1 MDPIQRFDIWE
12 LPSGAFVRVL
22 FAGGDDIEV
31 QYVDSLLGES
41 FFVRRLWL
49 IRCAD
54 WRGQITVDAQRTVAL
69 NTEGMPIGEGHWR
82 AKFSDEEIERVW
94 ALHQA
99 GLSYEQIASKWDA
112 GKPMSKS
119 HVRNII
125 TGSRRGQ
132 PVAGHR
138 REAK

>member
-54 WRGQITVDAQRTVAL
+54 WRGQITVDSERRVAL

-82 AKFSDEEIERVW
+82 AKFSDEEVQRVL
-94 ALHQA
+94 ALHDA
-99 GLSYEQIASKWDA
+99 GLSYSQIAAKWDA

-119 HVRNII
+119 TVRDIV

-138 REAK
+138 RHDK

>member
-41 FFVRRLWL
+41 FYVRRLWL

-54 WRGQITVDAQRTVAL
+54 WRGQITVNEKREVAL
-69 NTEGMPIGEGHWR
+69 NTEGNPIGEGHWS
-82 AKFSDEEIERVW
+82 AKFSDAEVERVL
-94 ALHQA
+94 ALHDA
-99 GLSYEQIASKWDA
+99 GLSYAQIAAKWDA
-112 GKPMSKS
+112 GKTMSRYT
-119 HVRNII
+119 VRDIV
-125 TGSRRGQ
+125 TGSKRGQ
-132 PVAGHR
+132 PVAGYR
-138 REAK
+138 KDRK

>member
-54 WRGQITVDAQRTVAL
+54 WRGQITVDAQRKVAL
-69 NTEGMPIGEGHWR
+69 NTEGMPVGEGHWR
-82 AKFSDEEIERVW
+82 AKFSDEEVQRVL
-94 ALHQA
+94 ALHDA
-99 GLSYEQIASKWDA
+99 GLSYAQIAAKWDA
-112 GKPMSKS
+112 GKSISKG
-119 HVRNII
+119 HVRQIV

-132 PVAGHR
+132 PEVGHR
-138 REAK
+138 RADK

>member
-1 MDPIQRFDIWE
+1 MDPIQRFDIFE

-22 FAGGDDIEV
+22 AVASDDIEV

-49 IRCAD
+49 ARCAE
-54 WRGQITVDAQRTVAL
+54 WRGQITVNAQREVAL
-69 NTEGMPIGEGHWR
+69 NTEGNAIGEGHWS
-82 AKFSDEEIERVW
+82 AKFSDAEVDRVLS
-94 ALHQA
+94 LHDA
-99 GLSYEQIASKWDA
+99 GLSYEAIAAKWDA

-119 HVRNII
+119 TVRDIVKGN
-125 TGSRRGQ
+125 RRGQ

-138 REAK
+138 RGAK